1 MDQPRGGFTD
11 EWRSMDR
18 WQQVVLV
25 SLGALVVAL
34 AAIALALAGGG
45 DERTAAPGS
54 TVTTTTTATSTTA
67 TPSTTTTTEPP
78 TTTST
83 EPPTTTTIATTTTTV
98 APESVLTMRPDGLGE
113 VLFGDD
119 ADAAVAALSAVLGE
133 PSDDT
138 GWLTDAETCI
148 GSEVRFVTWGSLRA
162 FFSDGPSDWAP
173 AGVRHFA
180 SYDQSPA
187 IGSPL
192 LELQTTEG
200 VGIGSPVGDVR
211 AIYGDDA
218 VITGDPLFGDLFQ
231 VVTSG
236 AGYLWGLLT
245 GPDATDTV
253 ASISGGFSCGE

>member
-34 AAIALALAGGG
+34 AATALALAGGD
-45 DERTAAPGS
+45 DEETAAPGS

-67 TPSTTTTTEPP
+67 TPSTTTT
-78 TTTST
+78 T

-162 FFSDGPSDWAP
+162 FLSDGPSDWAP

-192 LELQTTEG
+192 LELRTTEG
-200 VGIGSPVGDVR
+200 VGIGSPVGDIR
-211 AIYGDDA
+211 AIYGDEA

>member
-1 MDQPRGGFTD
+1 MQQSWTRFLNG
-11 EWRSMDR
+11 WRSLDP
-18 WQQVVLV
+18 WQRVVLA
-25 SLGALVVAL
+25 SLAALVVV
-34 AAIALALAGGG
+34 LAGVVVALLG
-45 DERTAAPGS
+45 DRDESPVAGS
-54 TVTTTTTATSTTA
+54 TTTSPTSTAQAPTTTSTTTTVPPTTTSSSTTSTST
-67 TPSTTTTTEPP
+67 STTTTT
-78 TTTST
+78 TTT
-83 EPPTTTTIATTTTTV
+83 P
-98 APESVLTMRPDGLGE
+98 PESVLTMRPDGLGD

-119 ADAAVAALSAVLGE
+119 SEQAIAALAAVLG
-133 PSDDT
+133 PPADDT
-138 GWLTDAETCI
+138 GWITDAETCI

-180 SYDQSPA
+180 SYDQSPS

-192 LELQTTEG
+192 LELRTAEG

-231 VVTSG
+231 VITPG
-236 AGYLWGLLT
+236 AGFLWGILT
-245 GPDATDTV
+245 GPNPTDTV

>member
-1 MDQPRGGFTD
+1 MQQSWTRFLNG
-11 EWRSMDR
+11 WRSLDP
-18 WQQVVLV
+18 WQRVVLA
-25 SLGALVVAL
+25 SLAALVVV
-34 AAIALALAGGG
+34 LAGVVVALLG
-45 DERTAAPGS
+45 DRDESPAGS
-54 TVTTTTTATSTTA
+54 TTTSPTSTAQAPTTTSTTTTVPPTTTSSSTTSTST
-67 TPSTTTTTEPP
+67 STTTTT
-78 TTTST
+78 TTTPS
-83 EPPTTTTIATTTTTV
+83 
-98 APESVLTMRPDGLGE
+98 ESVLTMRPDGLGD

-119 ADAAVAALSAVLGE
+119 SEQAIAALAAVLG
-133 PSDDT
+133 PPADDT
-138 GWLTDAETCI
+138 GWITDAETCI

-180 SYDQSPA
+180 SYDQSPS

-192 LELQTTEG
+192 LELRTAEG

-231 VVTSG
+231 VITPG
-236 AGYLWGLLT
+236 AGFLWGILT
-245 GPDATDTV
+245 GPNPTDTV